1 MGLKSEER
9 LYVSGENVGEKER
22 REAIFHN
29 LNMEYWLDSPEGHT
43 GLVDA
48 YTGNTVESKPYFSH
62 FGLRPIVRVEPDLI
76 SM

>member
-1 MGLKSEER
+1 MGLKSEAR
-9 LYVSGENVGEKER
+9 LYVSGENEGDKER

-29 LNMEYWLDSPEGHT
+29 LNMKYWLDSPKGT

-48 YTGNTVESKPYFSH
+48 YTGNTVESEPYFSH
-62 FGLRPIVRVEPDLI
+62 FGLRPIVRVEPNLI